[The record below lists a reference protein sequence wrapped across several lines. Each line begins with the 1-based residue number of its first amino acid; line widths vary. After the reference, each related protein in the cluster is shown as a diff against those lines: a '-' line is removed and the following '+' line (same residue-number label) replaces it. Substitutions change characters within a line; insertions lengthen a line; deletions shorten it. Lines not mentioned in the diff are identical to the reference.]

1 MATHPSVPQPP
12 VPQPHVPQP
21 RVPRDTSNHIASSL
35 SSSQLRMQLRRR
47 LERHVRSDAFRPALT
62 IVGFR
67 GDSADVLR
75 HGTDRPEDAV
85 LEFVL
90 SSEYAAVGVL
100 ASSVVSTPPGRTHR
114 DAALAIAVPRSGSVV
129 SLLATTDKVVDTRE
143 PQGWLIDA
151 CMRSVDRPTLP
162 CQIPA
167 LEFPIALWL
176 DRLMVAILN
185 APSGEPLTWETA
197 VRLCPVPARW
207 RSPDAIDL
215 GGTLG
220 STTRSWGAL
229 RSASVQGLRAPV
241 GMTPSRARWMDDAM
255 FARWCMGSFP
265 DLANL
270 RGDVEF
276 LAPPEVAE
284 GVELA
289 LRAAWQAFAG

>member
-1 MATHPSVPQPP
+1 M
-12 VPQPHVPQP
+12 
-21 RVPRDTSNHIASSL
+21 
-35 SSSQLRMQLRRR
+35 
-47 LERHVRSDAFRPALT
+47 
-62 IVGFR
+62 
-67 GDSADVLR
+67 LR
-75 HGTDRPEDAV
+75 HGIDQPEDAV

-90 SSEYAAVGVL
+90 PHEYSAIGVL
-100 ASSVVSTPPGRTHR
+100 ASSVVSTPPGRSHH
-114 DAALAIAVPRSGSVV
+114 DAALAIGVPRSGDIV
-129 SLLATTDKVVDTRE
+129 SLLATKDKVVDTKE

-151 CMRSVDRPTLP
+151 CLRSVGRATLP

-176 DRLMVAILN
+176 DRLMIAILN
-185 APSGEPLTWETA
+185 APADESVTWETA

-207 RSPDAIDL
+207 RSRDAVDL

-229 RSASVQGLRAPV
+229 RTASTQGLRAPV
-241 GMTPSRARWMDDAM
+241 GMTPDRARWMDDAM

-265 DLANL
+265 DLASL

-276 LAPPEVAE
+276 LAPPDVAE

-289 LRAAWQAFAG
+289 LRAAWLAFAG